1 MNKKKCDSSDQE
13 IKIDVEADQEAE
25 KAEKTV
31 KAAEE
36 AKAAAEDNNGDQ
48 KPEAEKKELSDA
60 EKLAELSARYL
71 YLQAEYQNYRKRVA
85 KELSDAR
92 IMAIENT
99 LTPFLSVY
107 DYLNMA
113 KTAAQ
118 KSDNIESLR
127 QGLDMIITQFFK
139 AFEDIGVKP
148 FDACGEN
155 FDPSRHDAVSKES
168 SDSVP
173 EGVITKAWNCGFT
186 LGDRLLRPARVVV
199 SSGPQEADQQEKSDE
214 EK

>member
-1 MNKKKCDSSDQE
+1 MNKKKYDSSDRE
-13 IKIDVEADQEAE
+13 IKIDVEADPETEKEEKSAETVEAVE
-25 KAEKTV
+25 PAGNQDAE
-31 KAAEE
+31 
-36 AKAAAEDNNGDQ
+36 
-48 KPEAEKKELSDA
+48 KPEAEKKEPSIE
-60 EKLAELSARYL
+60 EKFAELSARYL

-113 KTAAQ
+113 KSAAQ

-148 FDACGEN
+148 FDACGEK
-155 FDPSRHDAVSKES
+155 FDPARHDAVGKEN
-168 SDSVP
+168 SDTVP
-173 EGVITKAWNCGFT
+173 EGVVAKAWNCGFT

-199 SSGPQEADQQEKSDE
+199 SSGPQAADQQEKSDE